1 MNGEGLVSRTR
12 VMNAQVFGEVYSE
25 WRWQE
30 ELDAITGE
38 SARVP
43 VLTSLNVSVVNFS
56 PELIMTR
63 HPVAITKLCIL

>member
-43 VLTSLNVSVVNFS
+43 VLTALNVSVVNFS